1 MGREGWKKI
10 SPETRREIYRL
21 AVQGKT
27 HREIGEAVGYTGRS
41 VCNVLLRVGGVVRK
55 EMWEPPSHRL
65 NLEDRIEIRLGLER
79 QQSFRHIARCLNRN
93 VSTVS
98 REVNANGGRTRYQPM
113 GAHRRAYRRGL
124 RPKPTKLAT
133 NPELRTRVIADL
145 LRLWSPEQIATRL
158 KDEFGDD
165 VTMRISHE
173 TIYKSLY
180 IQGRG
185 ELRRELARCLRS
197 GRAKRVPNGR
207 LEKRGQIPDM
217 VMISERPPEVEDRAV
232 PGHWEG
238 DLLMGKSNKSAIGT
252 LVERSTRFVMLF
264 PLRDGKTAV
273 DVREAMTETIQKLP
287 GALKRSLTWDQ
298 GREMSQH
305 VKFKIDTGVD
315 VYFCDPHSPW
325 QRGSNENTNGL
336 LRQFFPKG
344 RGLSRVTDAELQ
356 RAADL
361 LNGRPRETLGWK
373 TPAEKLAEVVA
384 STG

>member
-1 MGREGWKKI
+1 MGQEGWKKI

-55 EMWEPPSHRL
+55 EMWEQPSHRL

-180 IQGRG
+180 I
-185 ELRRELARCLRS
+185 
-197 GRAKRVPNGR
+197 
-207 LEKRGQIPDM
+207 
-217 VMISERPPEVEDRAV
+217 
-232 PGHWEG
+232 
-238 DLLMGKSNKSAIGT
+238 
-252 LVERSTRFVMLF
+252 
-264 PLRDGKTAV
+264 
-273 DVREAMTETIQKLP
+273 
-287 GALKRSLTWDQ
+287 
-298 GREMSQH
+298 
-305 VKFKIDTGVD
+305 
-315 VYFCDPHSPW
+315 
-325 QRGSNENTNGL
+325 
-336 LRQFFPKG
+336 
-344 RGLSRVTDAELQ
+344 
-356 RAADL
+356 
-361 LNGRPRETLGWK
+361 
-373 TPAEKLAEVVA
+373 
-384 STG
+384 